1 MVKSIIYVRR
11 VHIYYIIGIFY
22 NFPKLIRNDKFNHLT
37 IYIYIY
43 MYTYIYIST
52 TFSLRVCL
60 WLRLSLNKLGLASK
74 IINFLN
80 GRYEDKV

>member
-1 MVKSIIYVRR
+1 MVKSIIYVRG
-11 VHIYYIIGIFY
+11 VHIYYILRIFY
-22 NFPKLIRNDKFNHLT
+22 NFPKLLRNVKFNHLT

-43 MYTYIYIST
+43 IIT

-60 WLRLSLNKLGLASK
+60 WLRLSLDKLGLASE
-74 IINFLN
+74 IISFLN

>member
-1 MVKSIIYVRR
+1 
-11 VHIYYIIGIFY
+11 
-22 NFPKLIRNDKFNHLT
+22 
-37 IYIYIY
+37 